1 MVCGAISRAARCM
14 IVAIFG
20 LDRGLETRRPEP
32 KTAWKW
38 MMLSPEKQLEQLRR
52 GVIEILSEE
61 ELLRKLRRGGP
72 LRVKA
77 GFDPTAPDLHLG
89 HTVLIQKMKQFQE
102 LGHEVIFLI
111 GDFTGM
117 IGDPSGKSET
127 RRQLSRAEVSDN
139 AATYKEQIFKILDPK
154 RTLVEFNSQW
164 MAKLGATGL
173 LELSGKYT
181 VARMLEREDFKH
193 RFQGQQPIGIHE
205 FLYPLIQGYDS
216 VALKADVELGG
227 TDQRFNLL
235 VGRELQREYGLEPQ
249 AVVMMPLLEGTDG
262 VQKMSKSLDNHIGI
276 TSAPEDMY
284 GRAMSISDELMWRY
298 YQLLSDR
305 QPPEIEDL
313 KTDLAAGARHPME
326 IKKSLAFELVA
337 RFHTPEAAVAA
348 QDYFQT
354 RHQRR
359 RIPKEIRQRFSPPA
373 KIWICQLL
381 LDLGFSRSKTEA
393 RTLISQRAVRVDGV
407 PIDDIG
413 FEFERAE
420 HRVIEVGKSR
430 IAENDDY

>member
-1 MVCGAISRAARCM
+1 MFFDFWFVEDLPGKERFM
-14 IVAIFG
+14 FLVG
-20 LDRGLETRRPEP
+20 RGPETRNQNLELD
-32 KTAWKW
+32 AV
-38 MMLSPEKQLEQLRR
+38 LSPEKQLEQLRR
-52 GVIEILSEE
+52 GVVEILSEE
-61 ELLRKLRRGGP
+61 ELLRKLRRGVP

-102 LGHEVIFLI
+102 LGHEVIFLV

-127 RRQLSRAEVSDN
+127 RKQLSRAEVSEN
-139 AATYKEQIFKILDPK
+139 AATYKEQIFKILDPT
-154 RTLVEFNSQW
+154 RTLVKFNSQW
-164 MAKLGATGL
+164 MSNLGATGL

-181 VARMLEREDFKH
+181 VARMLEREDFKQ

-249 AVVMMPLLEGTDG
+249 TVVMMPLLEGTDG
-262 VQKMSKSLDNHIGI
+262 VQKMSKSLNNHIGI
-276 TSAPEDMY
+276 ASAPEDMY
-284 GRAMSISDELMWRY
+284 GRAMSISDDLMWRY
-298 YQLLSDR
+298 YELLSDWEL
-305 QPPEIEDL
+305 PEIEAA
-313 KTDLAAGARHPME
+313 KMELAAGSRHPME

-337 RFHTPEAAVAA
+337 RFHSSQAAASA
-348 QDYFQT
+348 QDYFET
-354 RHQRR
+354 RHQRKR
-359 RIPKEIRQRFSPPA
+359 LPKEIRKHFSPPE

-381 LDLGFSRSKTEA
+381 VDLGFSRSKTEA
-393 RTLISQRAVRVDGV
+393 RTLISQNAVRVDQV
-407 PIDDIG
+407 IVDNPA
-413 FEFERAE
+413 FEFNRAE
-420 HRVIEVGKSR
+420 HRVIEVGKNR
-430 IAENDDY
+430 IAENDACL